1 MLDAM
6 EPYLTEITPLLIGA
20 VWFIF
25 GLYFALRE
33 RAASKAE
40 KAAEGQRAAA

>member
-1 MLDAM
+1 MLQAV
-6 EPYLTEITPLLIGA
+6 ESYLPEITPLLIGG

-40 KAAEGQRAAA
+40 KEAEGRRAAA